1 MDDEV
6 RVTVKTPDS
15 VINPD
20 SMSQNDSMQTKQTT
34 DDMAGN
40 QKEAIKTDVFNL
52 MGKRVKNDLNVYK
65 DDDKTDQRDESDDY
79 DDDDEDEFDEFDDQP
94 RWG

>member
-1 MDDEV
+1 MDEEI
-6 RVTVKTPDS
+6 RVTVKALDS
-15 VINPD
+15 MINSY

-40 QKEAIKTDVFNL
+40 QREAIKTDIFNL
-52 MGKRVKNDLNVYK
+52 NGKRVENDLNVYK

-79 DDDDEDEFDEFDDQP
+79 DDNNEDEFDEFVDQP
-94 RWG
+94 RWD